1 MNFDNEVKP
10 PFIGSS
16 TFPHKDKYQ
25 KHLLGSF
32 NVLSLKTLEA
42 TLGDVDIGDEG
53 VELVHRVLVLVP
65 QPGEAD
71 AHAEGNAPDTLSR
84 ENEKVLE
91 FRDEVTR
98 RSPGPRWPC

>member
-1 MNFDNEVKP
+1 M
-10 PFIGSS
+10 
-16 TFPHKDKYQ
+16 HQ

-53 VELVHRVLVLVP
+53 VELVPRVLVLVP

-71 AHAEGNAPDTLSR
+71 AHAEGDAPGTLSR
-84 ENEKVLE
+84 
-91 FRDEVTR
+91 
-98 RSPGPRWPC
+98 

>member
-1 MNFDNEVKP
+1 MTTKSNLH
-10 PFIGSS
+10 FIGSS
-16 TFPHKDKYQ
+16 TFPHKDKHQ

-91 FRDEVTR
+91 SLEMK
-98 RSPGPRWPC
+98 